1 MEFEMRRNYFE
12 FHKVI
17 QLQEKWGWVNLYIDS
32 MTHKKHKTPLGFK
45 GEISLDLKCEWGIS
59 L

>member
-1 MEFEMRRNYFE
+1 MRRNYFE

-45 GEISLDLKCEWGIS
+45 GEISLDHKCEWGIS